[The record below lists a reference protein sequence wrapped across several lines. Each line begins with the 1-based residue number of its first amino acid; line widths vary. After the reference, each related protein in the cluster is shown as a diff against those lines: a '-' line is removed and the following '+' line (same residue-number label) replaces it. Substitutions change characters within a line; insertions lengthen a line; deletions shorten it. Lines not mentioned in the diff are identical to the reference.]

1 MAKKAKK
8 VRNIEITESFDNSV
22 KVNILHSPK
31 MSEAVDALVELEERS
46 FRRVVRVAK
55 SYRRANGLANR
66 LFDSRKV
73 DLTVIGTDSSFEIIN
88 TLISFEKAEFKKIL
102 SCAKKYRRANKMLV
116 LAITNYKELKDED
129 VEALSQ
135 RMGKVYV

>member
-1 MAKKAKK
+1 MARKSKKT
-8 VRNIEITESFDNSV
+8 RSIEFTEVFDNSV
-22 KVNILHSPK
+22 KVNFAHSPK
-31 MSEAVDALVELEERS
+31 MAEAVDALVELEERS

-55 SYRRANGLANR
+55 SYRRANRLANR
-66 LFDSRKV
+66 LFYSHKV

-102 SCAKKYRRANKMLV
+102 GCAKKYRRANKMLV

>member
-8 VRNIEITESFDNSV
+8 VRNIEITETFDNSV
-22 KVNILHSPK
+22 KVNILHLPK

-102 SCAKKYRRANKMLV
+102 SCAKKYRRASKLLD
-116 LAITNYKELKDED
+116 LAIVDYKGLKDVD
-129 VEALSQ
+129 GQKASLA
-135 RMGKVYV
+135 YA

>member
-8 VRNIEITESFDNSV
+8 VRNIEVTESFDNSV

-102 SCAKKYRRANKMLV
+102 SCAKKYRRASKLLD
-116 LAITNYKELKDED
+116 LAIVDYKGLK
-129 VEALSQ
+129 EADGQKASLA
-135 RMGKVYV
+135 YA

>member
-8 VRNIEITESFDNSV
+8 VRNIEITETFDNSV
-22 KVNILHSPK
+22 KVNFTHSPK

-73 DLTVIGTDSSFEIIN
+73 DLTVIGTDSSFKIIN
-88 TLISFEKAEFKKIL
+88 LLISLGDTEFKKAL
-102 SCAKKYRRANKMLV
+102 RCAKKYRRANKMLV

-135 RMGKVYV
+135 RMGKVYA

>member
-46 FRRVVRVAK
+46 FRRVVRAAK
-55 SYRRANGLANR
+55 GYRRVNKVTSRG
-66 LFDSRKV
+66 FDSSEV
-73 DLTVIGTDSSFEIIN
+73 HLTVVGTDSSFKIIN
-88 TLISFEKAEFKKIL
+88 LLISLGDTEFKKAL
-102 SCAKKYRRANKMLV
+102 RCAKKYRRANKMLV

-135 RMGKVYV
+135 RMGKVYA

>member
-1 MAKKAKK
+1 MARKSKKT
-8 VRNIEITESFDNSV
+8 RSIEVAEAFDNSV
-22 KVNILHSPK
+22 KVNFTHSPK
-31 MSEAVDALVELEERS
+31 MAEAVDALVELEERS

-66 LFDSRKV
+66 LFDSHKV

-102 SCAKKYRRANKMLV
+102 GCANKYRRASKLLD
-116 LAITNYKELKDED
+116 LAIIDYKGLKDAD
-129 VEALSQ
+129 GQKASL
-135 RMGKVYV
+135 VYA